1 MHLSDHDLRQLD
13 EAALARL
20 EPEQAR
26 ALLIKALEDLKAAR
40 ERLAQ
45 NPTNSSRPPST
56 RAPWEQ
62 AEAQGQEP
70 EEAPVVSAQ
79 GADEVKPQ
87 AVSER
92 ESEEKKP
99 QSPGRRKG
107 APGHSRTQQLPVNA
121 EEVHAPS
128 CCAICGH
135 VLDDAHEHRAHNA
148 RYVLDLVPPDAGGS
162 GLVVQQT
169 KHIYLERRC
178 P

>member
-1 MHLSDHDLRQLD
+1 MYLSDHDLRQLD

-20 EPEQAR
+20 EPEQVR

-70 EEAPVVSAQ
+70 EEAPVASAQ
-79 GADEVKPQ
+79 GADEVKPP
-87 AVSER
+87 AVSEP

-99 QSPGRRKG
+99 QRSPEDEGAGKPAARPGRRKG
-107 APGHSRTQQLPVNA
+107 APGHSRTQQLPVDA

-135 VLDDAHEHRAHNA
+135 LLDDSHEHRAHNA
-148 RYVLDLVPPDAGGS
+148 R
-162 GLVVQQT
+162 
-169 KHIYLERRC
+169 
-178 P
+178 